1 LKKKLYSTGG
11 ILKLPAI
18 LKNKEVQGWLIWC
31 CVTALLIGPC
41 ILVAYR
47 ITYDTASTLTR
58 IVCGI
63 FAAAILSGIL
73 TWLGSEIWFRMR
85 RKKYEANKKTTRKA
99 KRKKK

>member
-1 LKKKLYSTGG
+1 
-11 ILKLPAI
+11 LKLPAF

-31 CVTALLIGPC
+31 CVTSLLIGPC

-85 RKKYEANKKTTRKA
+85 LKKYEANRKNARKA